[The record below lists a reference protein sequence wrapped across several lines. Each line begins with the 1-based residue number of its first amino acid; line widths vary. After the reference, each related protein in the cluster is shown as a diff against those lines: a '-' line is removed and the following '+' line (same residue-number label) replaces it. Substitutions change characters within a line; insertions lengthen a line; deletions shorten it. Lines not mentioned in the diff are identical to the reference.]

1 MKSCIYKSTAAGTIR
16 REAMMALIV
25 YAGIFILSIYVA
37 VVSQGYIMA
46 LALVVG
52 GIAFFAIQRHLHK
65 YYSEIVTKDEMDSD
79 SDDDDDHLRL
89 PPA

>member
-1 MKSCIYKSTAAGTIR
+1 
-16 REAMMALIV
+16 MMTLII
-25 YAGIFILSIYVA
+25 YAGIFMLSIYVA
-37 VVSQGYIMA
+37 VVGHGYIMA
-46 LALVVG
+46 LAFVVG

-65 YYSEIVTKDEMDSD
+65 YYFEVVTSDEMDSY

>member
-1 MKSCIYKSTAAGTIR
+1 MVT
-16 REAMMALIV
+16 LII

-37 VVSQGYIMA
+37 VVGRGYIMA

-52 GIAFFAIQRHLHK
+52 GIAFFSIQRHLYK
-65 YYSEIVTKDEMDSD
+65 YYSEIVVENEMNSD
-79 SDDDDDHLRL
+79 SEDDDDHLRL

>member
-1 MKSCIYKSTAAGTIR
+1 
-16 REAMMALIV
+16 MMTLII
-25 YAGIFILSIYVA
+25 YAGIFMLSIYVA

-79 SDDDDDHLRL
+79 SDEDDDDDHLRL

>member
-1 MKSCIYKSTAAGTIR
+1 MHFQRTLR
-16 REAMMALIV
+16 REAMITLII
-25 YAGIFILSIYVA
+25 YAGIFMLSIYIA

-65 YYSEIVTKDEMDSD
+65 YYSEIVTKDGMDSD
-79 SDDDDDHLRL
+79 SDDDHLRL